1 MSSVTPERLIESSGR
16 EEEGADGNEQRTID
30 YLPNFNRYSDRVE
43 EEESDAEEGDGARKT
58 IQANVENEGEEIDA
72 DTGTGRERAQGRVLG
87 ENEWVRNE

>member
-1 MSSVTPERLIESSGR
+1 
-16 EEEGADGNEQRTID
+16 
-30 YLPNFNRYSDRVE
+30 VE

-58 IQANVENEGEEIDA
+58 IQANVESEGEEIDA